1 MPRDMRCGE
10 GGRQG
15 EREAAM
21 TIGKR
26 VGAAAGEMREGGK
39 VSHHASS
46 LMSARFKSLSWP
58 PRRGALGSELEAE
71 ESSERDCSGVI

>member
-10 GGRQG
+10 GGREAG
-15 EREAAM
+15 REVAM

-39 VSHHASS
+39 VY
-46 LMSARFKSLSWP
+46 W
-58 PRRGALGSELEAE
+58 
-71 ESSERDCSGVI
+71 VISDI